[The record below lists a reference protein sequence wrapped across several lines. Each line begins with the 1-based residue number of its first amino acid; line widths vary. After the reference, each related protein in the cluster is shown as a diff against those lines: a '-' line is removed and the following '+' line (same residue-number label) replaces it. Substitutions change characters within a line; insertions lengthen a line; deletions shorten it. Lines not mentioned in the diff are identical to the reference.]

1 MKIEYL
7 HGDALEGPETVI
19 IQGCNAQGAMG
30 SGFAKAIRDRHPEVY
45 DGYRAIYERQGNRL
59 RLGQV
64 ITVDVGSRIFANAIT
79 QEFYGRDPDVVYV
92 SYDAMAAAYE
102 EMDRI
107 AISARVGEEPPR
119 FAMPL
124 IGAGLANGDWSII
137 AAIIEAKAKN
147 FVPVVY
153 RFP

>member
-1 MKIEYL
+1 
-7 HGDALEGPETVI
+7 
-19 IQGCNAQGAMG
+19 AQGVMG
-30 SGFAKAIRDRHPEVY
+30 SGFAKAIRDLHPEVFLE
-45 DGYRAIYERQGNRL
+45 YRAVYERQVSRL

-64 ITVDVGSRIFANAIT
+64 IPVDVGDRIFLNAIT

-92 SYDAMAAAYE
+92 SYDAMAAAFE
-102 EMDRI
+102 EVDNI
-107 AISARVGEEPPR
+107 AEAARAGQEPPR

-137 AAIIEAKAKN
+137 AAIIEAKANN

-153 RFP
+153 RLP